1 MIRAEMDPPARFG
14 INVLADMREIV
25 FALDSWILLRSD
37 HLLPDDER
45 RIKAARVALNTVLR
59 HCAGAG
65 YSSMDD
71 DTELDDDWDD
81 EAYDGVDLVA
91 ELDDDD
97 DTEGD

>member
-1 MIRAEMDPPARFG
+1 MMRAEADPPARYTSS
-14 INVLADMREIV
+14 VLADLKEV
-25 FALDSWILLRSD
+25 LWALGHWVLLHGD
-37 HLLPDDER
+37 HLLPDDAE
-45 RIKAARVALNTVLR
+45 RIKAARKALNTVLR

-71 DTELDDDWDD
+71 DDELDDDWDD